1 MTKDRDQ
8 GSGIRDEEGD
18 RMKQL
23 PPDALP
29 SVGNNPE
36 MDRDLWPSMLR
47 RLDEQTSRGASSI
60 PSVLMERWPVGRSR
74 SRQSLRAR
82 LQ

>member
-8 GSGIRDEEGD
+8 GSGIRDQEGD

-23 PPDALP
+23 LQSALP

-47 RLDEQTSRGASSI
+47 RLDEQTIARCLLRSPG
-60 PSVLMERWPVGRSR
+60 LTGRWPVG
-74 SRQSLRAR
+74 
-82 LQ
+82 